1 MSSPDLPRSSDSSRV
16 ALRPCVAAVRH
27 GLLAM
32 LLSAAPFAIAPLQ
45 AADSAVASHAY
56 SVAPGSL
63 GGALASFAEQAGVS
77 VAVSPELTA
86 GKRSAG
92 LQGQWPVAE
101 GLQRLLQGS
110 GLEAVPSG
118 QGVYVIRLL
127 PEANGAVELGSTSI
141 VGRGQ
146 NAYGPVDGY
155 LAERSAAGTKTDTP
169 LIRTPQSISV
179 ITRDQLDDQAVTNV
193 AQALR
198 YSGGTFA
205 DYRGSSH
212 RVDEVYVRG
221 FGYAPTYLDGLTV
234 GGESYTQVDPWFLE
248 RVELIHGPASVL
260 YVQANPGGL
269 LALTSKRPSAEAKNR
284 VQLGVGSDSLR
295 RGAFDLNGRLD
306 EQGTLLYRVNGL
318 LSKGQ
323 SEVDHIDEERHAIAP
338 SLTWQPNEDTSL
350 TLLAYYQND
359 PDAGYRN
366 FWPTDGVANS
376 GPHGRIS
383 RHLDIGDPDFY
394 RSEREQSS
402 IGYLFEHRFGDL
414 LTFRQNLRYLK
425 ENEHYKQLVFMF
437 MSDDRTLERIPAD
450 SRAQMEQVVL
460 DNQLQFDFATGP
472 LEHTLL
478 TGVDYKRT
486 HRDETDDRDFGYRGK
501 YPLDAYDPR
510 YGVDIGELSANVDST
525 RRADQI
531 GVYLQDQIEFGN
543 WNLLLGGRHDRA
555 RSRTDD
561 RLAGERQSFNDE
573 KFTGRAGLLYAFE
586 SGFSPYIS
594 YSTSFEPVLSSPEP
608 GQPAFKPTTG
618 EQTEVG
624 LKYQP
629 PGTEAMFSVAL
640 FDLTQ
645 QNVVTYD
652 GSWFPSQTGE
662 IRTRGVELEARGN
675 LTDNL
680 ELVGA
685 FTHLEPEVTKTTRP
699 GVEGKEPPRT
709 PAHLASLWTTY
720 RFDGGVLPG
729 LSAGAGVRYIGSS
742 YGDQYN
748 EYKVDSVVL
757 LDAMLGYDL
766 GKLAADLEGAS
777 VQLNASNLTDK
788 VYAASCAAMDTCF
801 YGASRTL
808 TASVNYAW

>member
-1 MSSPDLPRSSDSSRV
+1 
-16 ALRPCVAAVRH
+16 
-27 GLLAM
+27 M
-32 LLSAAPFAIAPLQ
+32 LLSAAPFAITPLQ
-45 AADSAVASHAY
+45 AAGSATVSNSY

-63 GGALASFAEQAGVS
+63 AAALANFAEQAGVS
-77 VAVSPELTA
+77 VVVSPDLAA

-92 LQGQWPVAE
+92 LQGQWSVAA

-110 GLEAVPSG
+110 GLEAAPSG
-118 QGVYVIRLL
+118 EGVYVIRPL
-127 PEANGAVELGSTSI
+127 PGASAVELGATSI
-141 VGRGQ
+141 VGREQ
-146 NAYGPVDGY
+146 SATGPVDGY
-155 LAERSAAGTKTDTP
+155 LAERSAAGTKTDAP
-169 LIRTPQSISV
+169 LIKTPQSISV
-179 ITRDQLDDQAVTNV
+179 ITRDQMDDQAVTSV

-260 YVQANPGGL
+260 YGQANPGGL
-269 LALTSKRPSAEAKNR
+269 LAMTSKRPSTEAKNR
-284 VQLGVGSDSLR
+284 VQFGVGSDSLR
-295 RGAFDLNGRLD
+295 RGAFDLNGQLD
-306 EQGTLLYRVNGL
+306 EQGTLLYRLNGL

-323 SEVDHIDEERHAIAP
+323 AEVDHIDEERQALAP

-383 RHLDIGDPDFY
+383 RHLNVGDPDFY
-394 RSEREQSS
+394 QSEREQSS
-402 IGYLFEHRFGDL
+402 IGYLFEHRFNDL

-425 ENEHYKQLVFMF
+425 EEGHYKQLTFMF
-437 MSDDRTLERIPAD
+437 MSDDRTLERVPAD
-450 SRAQMEQVVL
+450 SREELEQVVV
-460 DNQLQFDFATGP
+460 DSQLQLDFATGP
-472 LEHTLL
+472 LGHTLL
-478 TGVDYKRT
+478 TGMDYKRT
-486 HRDETDDRDFGYRGK
+486 HRDATDARDFDYRGK
-501 YPLDAYDPR
+501 YPLDAYDPH
-510 YGVDIGELSANVDST
+510 YGVSVGPLTANSDT
-525 RRADQI
+525 TQRADQI
-531 GVYLQDQIEFGN
+531 GFYLQDQIEYGN
-543 WNLLLGGRHDRA
+543 WNLLLGGRQDRA
-555 RSRTDD
+555 RTRTDD
-561 RLAGERQSFNDE
+561 NLAGSRESYDDE
-573 KFTGRAGLLYAFE
+573 KFTGRAGLLYAFD

-594 YSTSFEPVLSSPEP
+594 YSTSFEPVLSTPEP
-608 GQPAFKPTTG
+608 GQSAFEPTAG
-618 EQTEVG
+618 EQSEIG

-645 QNVVTYD
+645 ENVVTYD
-652 GSWFPSQTGE
+652 GGWFPTQTGE
-662 IRTRGVELEARGN
+662 IRTKGVELEARGS

-709 PAHLASLWTTY
+709 PVHLASLWAAY
-720 RFDGGVLPG
+720 RFDGRLLPG
-729 LSAGAGVRYIGSS
+729 LSAGAGVRYVGSS

-766 GKLAADLEGAS
+766 GRLDANLDGAS

-788 VYAASCAAMDTCF
+788 VYAASCAAVDTCF
-801 YGASRTL
+801 YGASRTVS
-808 TASVNYAW
+808 ASVNYAW

>member
-1 MSSPDLPRSSDSSRV
+1 MSPRHPCQAAGLPRA
-16 ALRPCVAAVRH
+16 ALRPSVRAVRH

-32 LLSAAPFAIAPLQ
+32 LLSAAPFAITPLQ
-45 AADSAVASHAY
+45 AADSAAVSRSY

-63 GGALASFAEQAGVS
+63 AAALASFAEQAGVS
-77 VAVSPELTA
+77 VAVSPELAA

-101 GLQRLLQGS
+101 GLQRLLDGS
-110 GLEAVPSG
+110 GLEAAPSG
-118 QGVYVIRLL
+118 EGVYVIRPLSG
-127 PEANGAVELGSTSI
+127 AGAVELGTTSI
-141 VGRGQ
+141 IGREQ
-146 NAYGPVDGY
+146 SATGPVDGY
-155 LAERSAAGTKTDTP
+155 LAERSASGTKTDTP
-169 LIRTPQSISV
+169 LIKTPQSVSV
-179 ITRDQLDDQAVTNV
+179 VTRDQMDDQAVTSV

-260 YVQANPGGL
+260 YGQANPGGL
-269 LALTSKRPSAEAKNR
+269 LAMTSKRPSTEAKNR
-284 VQLGVGSDSLR
+284 VQFGVGSDSLR
-295 RGAFDLNGRLD
+295 RGAFDLNGQLD
-306 EQGTLLYRVNGL
+306 EQGTLLYRLNGL

-323 SEVDHIDEERHAIAP
+323 AEVDHIDEERQALAP

-383 RHLDIGDPDFY
+383 RHLNVGDPDFY
-394 RSEREQSS
+394 QSEREQSS
-402 IGYLFEHRFGDL
+402 IGYLFEHRFNEL

-425 ENEHYKQLVFMF
+425 ENERFKQLVFMS
-437 MSDDRTLERIPAD
+437 MVDDRTMRRVPAD
-450 SRAQMEQVVL
+450 SRAELEQAVV

-472 LEHTLL
+472 LSHTLL
-478 TGVDYKRT
+478 TGVDYKRS
-486 HRDETDDRDFGYRGK
+486 HRDATDARDYNGTYL
-501 YPLDAYDPR
+501 LDAYDPQ
-510 YGVDIGELSANVDST
+510 YGADVGPLSPSSDST
-525 RRADQI
+525 QRADQI
-531 GVYLQDQIEFGN
+531 GFYLQDQIEYGN
-543 WNLLLGGRHDRA
+543 WNLLLGGRQDRA

-561 RLAGERQSFNDE
+561 NLSGTRESQRDE
-573 KFTGRAGLLYAFE
+573 EFTGRAGLLYAFD

-594 YSTSFEPVLSSPEP
+594 YSTSFEPVLSTPEP
-608 GQPAFKPTTG
+608 GEPAFEPTTG
-618 EQTEVG
+618 EQTEIG

-629 PGTEAMFSVAL
+629 PGSEAMFSVAL

-652 GSWFPSQTGE
+652 GGWYPTQTGE
-662 IRTRGVELEARGN
+662 IQSKGIELEARGN

-685 FTHLEPEVTKTTRP
+685 YTHLEPEVTKTTRP

-709 PAHLASLWTTY
+709 PAHLASLWATY
-720 RFDGGVLPG
+720 QFDGSLLPG
-729 LSAGAGVRYIGSS
+729 VSAGAGVRYVGSS
-742 YGDQYN
+742 FGDQDN
-748 EYKVDSVVL
+748 SYKVDSVVL

-766 GKLAADLEGAS
+766 GRLAADLDGAS

-788 VYAASCAAMDTCF
+788 VYAASCAAVDTCF
-801 YGASRTL
+801 YGASRTV